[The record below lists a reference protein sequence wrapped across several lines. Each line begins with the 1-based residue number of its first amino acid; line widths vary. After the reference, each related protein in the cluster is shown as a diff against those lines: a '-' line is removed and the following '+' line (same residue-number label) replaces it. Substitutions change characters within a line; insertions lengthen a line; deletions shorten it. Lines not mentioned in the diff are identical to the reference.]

1 MNKYKETFGVDI
13 SKDVFD
19 VHGSNKGHDR
29 YKNDEPGFR
38 KFLEELP
45 KVHWSLWKL
54 QAIIITGLHSFFTRM
69 E

>member
-19 VHGSNKGHDR
+19 VHGSNKGHDQ
-29 YKNDEPGFR
+29 YKNDETGF
-38 KFLEELP
+38 KNILKNYL

-54 QAIIITGLHSFFTRM
+54 PVIIITDLHSFFTKT